1 MKVKNPLVSVII
13 LGWNSKKFL
22 EKGISSVLK
31 QDYPSYKV
39 IYVDNNSSDG
49 SVEFV
54 RKKFKKVKILCLK
67 KNYGFAEGNNRG
79 YKIAKGK
86 YVVLLNPD
94 TMVPRYWLRQLV
106 IPAEEDPTVAAVSS
120 MLFFPGNSLT
130 SNNGEKLNLSPVC
143 IGRSDFD
150 KDNPFTLFPTGSS
163 CLIRKNYFKVPF
175 DKDYFCY
182 QEDIYLGWKAWL
194 QGYKVI
200 LNKNSKLWHYGSSA
214 LGFYSKVQIFYNERN
229 RFMNILSFFKIG
241 TILLLMPLFIADFI
255 IRILYFVFSLRFD
268 LINAEFSAISWNTL
282 NFKKIMGKR
291 KRIQKLRR
299 VNDFA
304 ILNVLCENMFG
315 KGLIKSIL
323 NRIFVVY
330 FKSVKRFCKIL
341 NL

>member
-22 EKGISSVLK
+22 DKCISSVLK

-49 SVEFV
+49 SIEFV
-54 RKKFKKVKILCLK
+54 RKKFKNVKILCLK

-79 YKIAKGK
+79 YKISKGK
-86 YVVLLNPD
+86 YVVFLNPD
-94 TMVPRYWLRQLV
+94 TIVPRYWLRQLV
-106 IPAEEDPTVAAVSS
+106 ISAEEDPMIAAVSS
-120 MLFFPGNSLT
+120 MFFPTGTSLT
-130 SNNGEKLNLSPVC
+130 GYNGEKLNLSPVC

-194 QGYKVI
+194 QGYRV
-200 LNKNSKLWHYGSSA
+200 LFNKNSKLWHYGSSV
-214 LGFYSKVQIFYNERN
+214 LGFYSKAQIFYNERN

-282 NFKKIMGKR
+282 NFKRIMEKR

-299 VNDFA
+299 VNDFI
-304 ILNVLCENMFG
+304 ILNVLCENVFG
-315 KGLIKSIL
+315 KGFIKNIL
-323 NRIFVVY
+323 NRIFGVY
-330 FKSVKRFCKIL
+330 FKSVKIFCRFL